1 MIAKLM
7 LCVFLIRATITDIT
21 ERKIENRIVIG
32 MLIGRVTISFGNYWC
47 AQTIIFDVDTISSQL
62 IITIVLALF
71 YFFGRG
77 NIGVGDIK
85 LLLAG
90 QLFLAGKE
98 LILWFMLM
106 LISTM
111 ITSFIVGKQKR
122 LPLAPFVLFST
133 LIIILVDFI

>member
-32 MLIGRVTISFGNYWC
+32 MLIGRVAISFGNYWC

-106 LISTM
+106 SISTM

>member
-1 MIAKLM
+1 M

-32 MLIGRVTISFGNYWC
+32 MLIGRVAISFGNYWC

-106 LISTM
+106 SISTM

>member
-1 MIAKLM
+1 MIAKLI

-21 ERKIENRIVIG
+21 KRKIENRIVIG
-32 MLIGRVTISFGNYWC
+32 MLIGRVAISFGNYWC
-47 AQTIIFDVDTISSQL
+47 GQTIIFDVNTTSSQL
-62 IITIVLALF
+62 IITIVLTLF
-71 YFFGRG
+71 YFIGPD
-77 NIGVGDIK
+77 NIGAGDIK

-90 QLFLAGKE
+90 QLFFEDKE
-98 LILWFMLM
+98 LIPWFMLM

-133 LIIILVDFI
+133 LIITIVNYI

>member
-32 MLIGRVTISFGNYWC
+32 MLIGRVAISFGNYWC